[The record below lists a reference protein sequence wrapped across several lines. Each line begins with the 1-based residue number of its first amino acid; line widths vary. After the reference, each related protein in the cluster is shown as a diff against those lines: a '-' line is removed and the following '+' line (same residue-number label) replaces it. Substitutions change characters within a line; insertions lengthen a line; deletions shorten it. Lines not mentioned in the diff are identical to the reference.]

1 MPLSF
6 KKFLLELNLRAD
18 QPPIPAE
25 KRARRRRYSH
35 KFTADKI
42 QHLDNRLSDGKP
54 YWRKKSTG
62 SIVFYGKQQKKR
74 KYAKKPIN

>member
-1 MPLSF
+1 MIKRFKEYLS
-6 KKFLLELNLRAD
+6 ELNQRVD

-25 KRARRRRYSH
+25 KVGRRRRYSH
-35 KFTADKI
+35 KFTADK
-42 QHLDNRLSDGKP
+42 QQYLDTRISDGKP

-74 KYAKKPIN
+74 KHDQKPTK